1 MPVTNAHPLL
11 LATGREHCPP
21 RKKCWTEVA
30 FTHKLYEYRDDFQ
43 TAVIFIV
50 ETKWGRNQDAS
61 T

>member
-11 LATGREHCPP
+11 LA
-21 RKKCWTEVA
+21 WTEVA